1 LAHGRP
7 AARDKPQRAHYRTN
21 EPFHAV
27 AGQRRRLAS
36 AAFTVRLEES
46 TLGALDRLAEKTE
59 RSRNWLVA
67 RAIER
72 YVALNA
78 WQIGKIE
85 AGIAAADARDF
96 AGQEDVARVRDKF
109 ANAR

>member
-1 LAHGRP
+1 M
-7 AARDKPQRAHYRTN
+7 
-21 EPFHAV
+21 
-27 AGQRRRLAS
+27 S

-46 TLGALDRLAEKTE
+46 TLGSLDRLAEKTE

-67 RAIER
+67 RAIED

-85 AGIAAADARDF
+85 AGIAAADAGDF
-96 AGQEDVARVRDKF
+96 AGDGDVARLRDKF
-109 ANAR
+109 ANPR